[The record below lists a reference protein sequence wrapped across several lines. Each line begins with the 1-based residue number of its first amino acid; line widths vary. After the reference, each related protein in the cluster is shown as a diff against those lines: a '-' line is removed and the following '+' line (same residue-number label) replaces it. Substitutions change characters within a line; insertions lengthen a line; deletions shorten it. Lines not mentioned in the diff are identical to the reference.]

1 MAVEQNEIKKV
12 ITVDLGN
19 TTTSLKDYKKHIDEL
34 RGSLLQLD
42 ESSEEYQQIEKE
54 VKSLF

>member
-19 TTTSLKDYKKHIDEL
+19 TSTSLKDYKKHIDEL
-34 RGSLLQLD
+34 RGSLLQHD
-42 ESSEEYQQIEKE
+42 ESSEEYQKIAK
-54 VKSLF
+54 